1 MVTGDGLQSGL
12 GARFSNVHITVTPE
26 HRNILEHP
34 GTPPKLG
41 TSTRKPGTPPPP
53 KKNPEH
59 PQENQEHLPKKKT
72 GTAQNL

>member
-41 TSTRKPGTPPPP
+41 TSTRKPGTPPPQ
-53 KKNPEH
+53 KKPRT
-59 PQENQEHLPKKKT
+59 PPRKPGTPPKKKK